1 MTIKLKKDEDTSLD
15 ISEITDIQLDA
26 KIEAES
32 ILDEAYHQ
40 TEGMYRQVQKQLI
53 EFKEVIKEYKNI
65 LNKEERYRIQD
76 MEKKIGLLEVRYT
89 IKHQILKKK
98 LEQEQ
103 KQMEK
108 QLKKKSIDFEMNLN
122 IKREEH
128 QKEMIGY
135 LDYLRKE
142 NEWFISNQEQAKNNL
157 ESKEKA
163 LFLTMQKKQE
173 RYQLNELEL
182 TNELDYYN
190 DLTNTNKTK
199 VLKAASVILILA
211 TMSIVQLTFSSPQL
225 MIETIIPILIACT
238 TVYLFCIYLVEGNKE
253 KKHKK
258 LFHHNQFLIEQNL
271 KLKEEILFM
280 DEDLKKVMDKK
291 VTSEK
296 SNRSFADN
304 FQFLDIMQQDLKES
318 EMKRKVLESENAA
331 LRKYLLV
338 KKNIED

>member
-190 DLTNTNKTK
+190 DLTNINKTK

-225 MIETIIPILIACT
+225 MIETIIPILIA
-238 TVYLFCIYLVEGNKE
+238 
-253 KKHKK
+253 
-258 LFHHNQFLIEQNL
+258 
-271 KLKEEILFM
+271 
-280 DEDLKKVMDKK
+280 
-291 VTSEK
+291 
-296 SNRSFADN
+296 
-304 FQFLDIMQQDLKES
+304 
-318 EMKRKVLESENAA
+318 
-331 LRKYLLV
+331 
-338 KKNIED
+338 